1 MEKVMESRGTRSIRY
16 RETKRE
22 RRLAR
27 GERRRG
33 QTWEERGGG
42 GGRGEEPTAEEG
54 RQHEAAPALLEICE
68 MGEHKGQT
76 KEVRP
81 RKFRS
86 PVAVHGKSQKN
97 PPAAEGDLYQLT
109 FPRPRQT
116 PPPHPTPA
124 KPRHQP
130 VTTNNNAVSTPSG
143 PARRVSKREGY
154 ISFPS
159 TARRRLEQAAL
170 EPPSCSFLWPFP
182 KIGTGNPLRTQR
194 SNNKGL
200 IRAPRGTKRV
210 ATRSGNRRPLTPP
223 KLSLSRCR
231 SHKCPPKKGVVASWG
246 LLTISFSAELSGLLG
261 P

>member
-109 FPRPRQT
+109 FPRPRQST
-116 PPPHPTPA
+116 PPPP
-124 KPRHQP
+124 PRRNP
-130 VTTNNNAVSTPSG
+130 VTNPSRQTITPC
-143 PARRVSKREGY
+143 RRRRGRHDVFQKERGT
-154 ISFPS
+154 FPS
-159 TARRRLEQAAL
+159 LQLRAGDRNKRL
-170 EPPSCSFLWPFP
+170 
-182 KIGTGNPLRTQR
+182 
-194 SNNKGL
+194 
-200 IRAPRGTKRV
+200 
-210 ATRSGNRRPLTPP
+210 
-223 KLSLSRCR
+223 LSLPLALS
-231 SHKCPPKKGVVASWG
+231 
-246 LLTISFSAELSGLLG
+246 SGLFQR
-261 P
+261 